1 MNQELKEKVADA
13 IGDAFDIDWTNEQ
26 LAEAAMNVIADDLD
40 AQAGKA
46 TIRTADILQR
56 IAKQLR
62 EDK

>member
-1 MNQELKEKVADA
+1 MAIIEAGEWIGSPSEAATNAFYKE
-13 IGDAFDIDWTNEQ
+13 
-26 LAEAAMNVIADDLD
+26 AEAAMNAIADDLD

-46 TIRTADILQR
+46 NIRTADILQR